1 MTNTLQAW
9 ILTLSRRN
17 EGDPSITHA
26 ALLVASISGSGIV
39 TFLNVLL
46 PSSARSNLIKLFR
59 NQQVFNGRP
68 CCGSRCISKASPT
81 SANASDKDALF
92 MWARCQYVLFLL
104 LTNPVMHPFDMAAL
118 SDERKLAYSCNSN
131 VVTLGATGS
140 GSIGLLLTYP

>member
-1 MTNTLQAW
+1 MMMANTLLAW
-9 ILTLSRRN
+9 MLALSRRN
-17 EGDPSITHA
+17 EGDSFDYICSIIVA
-26 ALLVASISGSGIV
+26 VLLGSGVV

-81 SANASDKDALF
+81 SANAPDKDALF
-92 MWARCQYVLFLL
+92 MWARCPNVLFLL

-118 SDERKLAYSCNSN
+118 SDKRA
-131 VVTLGATGS
+131 
-140 GSIGLLLTYP
+140 